1 MWELRDI
8 ALDYIVASDEPLNIL
23 SSGQIMQ
30 DHAGSITQIVWRL
43 CTPYLTVVG
52 PIKISQEPKGFVL
65 HHSVLWWRKLPINY
79 IIYLPIKH
87 EM

>member
-1 MWELRDI
+1 MTFEQEMWMGKEYSL
-8 ALDYIVASDEPLNIL
+8 LGGGLL

-52 PIKISQEPKGFVL
+52 PIKIRLGAPGFCIALQCAVVEKIT
-65 HHSVLWWRKLPINY
+65 H
-79 IIYLPIKH
+79 
-87 EM
+87 